1 MWCIVRLARILASA
15 FRTRAEYSANITA
28 FLKYHPFLPLRP
40 LPDTSIF
47 PRDASSRVPL
57 LRFGPCTSMA
67 LINTAS
73 ERIRFFTS
81 PRQKYVALICA
92 PCSPR
97 SRETGVPPD
106 WWTKRDIYLVSAP
119 GTSSGTYSPG
129 FFRPR
134 QDSLTPWWQYYI
146 LDRRDALFCR
156 GGSWIRNKG
165 PGGKV
170 VESGGSS
177 APQRLLQLER
187 ETTARTGSRA
197 ERENCGECVKY
208 NVTEGLPKCV
218 ATPVV
223 LYTRWTLRQ
232 MRSIR
237 GLAIWL
243 RFFASP
249 YKSKRTFSW
258 ISQTFYRIWR

>member
-1 MWCIVRLARILASA
+1 MLL
-15 FRTRAEYSANITA
+15 
-28 FLKYHPFLPLRP
+28 L
-40 LPDTSIF
+40 
-47 PRDASSRVPL
+47 SS
-57 LRFGPCTSMA
+57 
-67 LINTAS
+67 
-73 ERIRFFTS
+73 
-81 PRQKYVALICA
+81 Y
-92 PCSPR
+92 SPR

-119 GTSSGTYSPG
+119 RFRNVCVYSLG

-134 QDSLTPWWQYYI
+134 QDRLTLVAILYPWPLW
-146 LDRRDALFCR
+146 RSFFFCR
-156 GGSWIRNKG
+156 GGLWIRNKG
-165 PGGKV
+165 PEVGGKV

-197 ERENCGECVKY
+197 KRENCGECVKY

-223 LYTRWTLRQ
+223 LYARWALRQ
-232 MRSIR
+232 TMQSIR

-243 RFFASP
+243 RFFVIQF
-249 YKSKRTFSW
+249 FSNQSEL
-258 ISQTFYRIWR
+258 ICQP